1 MDVAYPFT
9 LKFMFIS
16 SFEGL
21 LIKLQWTVRYR
32 FLYELSVPLSECLG
46 VAWMDGMVSTYLIL

>member
-1 MDVAYPFT
+1 MDVVYPFT

-21 LIKLQWTVRYR
+21 LIKLQEQLDTGFYMNFQFTWVN
-32 FLYELSVPLSECLG
+32 V
-46 VAWMDGMVSTYLIL
+46 